1 MKNHINKI
9 YTLIFSMTIMFYGC
23 QEDEYSF
30 GEVIAPTNI
39 QITAEIVGSDADN
52 PNGDGSGVVNFSA
65 SADNAVS
72 YKYAYDGVEVV
83 ALSGETSIS
92 FSELGLNTYTVT
104 VVATGTAGIA
114 TSKSIDVEVLS
125 TYSPPVE
132 LKTKLFGFDPADPNA
147 VTSRTWKIHDT
158 KNKHFGLGP
167 VNGTVVAEWYG
178 AGPGEKVGVGMYD
191 DRFTFSSDGT
201 FTYVTN
207 GTIFGRDPYIVNDLG
222 PNVSGI
228 PNGADIENYA
238 FTDYQETY
246 SLTAPGGVEKINLS
260 GNGFIG
266 YYTGGNHSYEIYD
279 RGTPNELLLRT
290 TDENAEF
297 DWWFIIT
304 LE

>member
-39 QITAEIVGSDADN
+39 QITAEIVGADAAN

-104 VVATGTAGIA
+104 VVAIGTAGIA

-132 LKTKLFGFDPADPNA
+132 LKTKLFGFDPADPDA

-238 FTDYQETY
+238 FADYQETY